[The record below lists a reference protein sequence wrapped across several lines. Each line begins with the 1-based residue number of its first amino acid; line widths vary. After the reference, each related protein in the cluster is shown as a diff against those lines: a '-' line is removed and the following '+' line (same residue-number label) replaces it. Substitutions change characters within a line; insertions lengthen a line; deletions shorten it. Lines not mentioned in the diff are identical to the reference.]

1 MKFGFRFF
9 VFFIISLF
17 SMVNFLNA
25 GEKTET
31 LFQEAEG
38 LYSKG
43 NVEEAI
49 ICLERAFVLDKKD
62 KKTKTLLVQILKES
76 GDKCVNEG
84 NDLKAL
90 MFFKKIVGL
99 QPQNEEIQHLCWSIE
114 DKITLPVFAVH
125 FQNTSDKMIR
135 IFIKNLQKV
144 IIFNGGIVIGALF
157 VGGIFFLLLL
167 FSGGNKKREQI
178 MIEEWRKLR
187 VNLHSKEEFYKKQ
200 QEQMLRMIQE
210 ENILV
215 SEASA
220 RLATKQS
227 FTIKEMI
234 ADGNPYIRARGVE
247 VLGEELKIEKDNTIV
262 EKLLIPFLKDK
273 NNRVRGNAAK
283 ALYPHNKELA
293 LKSLKEMS
301 QSKDPWMRASSAWAL
316 GEIGGQEA
324 TKILLT
330 LLEDSDYNVQKRVLK
345 SLVVARTKKGRN
357 NKNGNE
363 QGEKGNN

>member
-1 MKFGFRFF
+1 MKLVFRVF
-9 VFFIISLF
+9 VFFIMSLF
-17 SMVNFLNA
+17 LMVNFLNA
-25 GEKTET
+25 AGKIET
-31 LFQEAEG
+31 LFKKAEG

-43 NVEEAI
+43 NIEEAI
-49 ICLERAFVLDKKD
+49 ILLEKAFVLDKKD

-76 GDKCVNEG
+76 GDKCLNEG

-90 MFFKKIVGL
+90 MFFKKIGEL
-99 QPQNEEIQHLCWSIE
+99 QPQNEEIQHLSWSIE

-125 FQNTSDKMIR
+125 FQNTSDKMIMA
-135 IFIKNLQKV
+135 FVKNLQKLM
-144 IIFNGGIVIGALF
+144 IINGGIVIGALF
-157 VGGIFFLLLL
+157 VGGIFLILFL
-167 FSGGNKKREQI
+167 SGGNKKREQI

-210 ENILV
+210 ENMLV

-301 QSKDPWMRASSAWAL
+301 QTKDPWMRASAAWAL

-345 SLVVARTKKGRN
+345 SLVIARTKKGKSN
-357 NKNGNE
+357 ENGNE
-363 QGEKGNN
+363 QGKKENN